1 MLEDKDRIFQNL
13 YNDDNADLKSAM
25 SRGDWLNTKEL
36 CQKGKE
42 WLINEIKEN
51 PTSRRLILSAWNPAA
66 LDEMAYVLTIPIGVT
81 IK

>member
-13 YNDDNADLKSAM
+13 YNDGNADLKSAM

-42 WLINEIKEN
+42 WLINEYKYLN
-51 PTSRRLILSAWNPAA
+51 PSLCLMHFY
-66 LDEMAYVLTIPIGVT
+66 LLTLFH
-81 IK
+81 KLH